1 MSRPDGCK
9 AFYPGLLDAPTMS
22 QQSGLQREPLLDSLR
37 KELDGLDRDN
47 LLWRIRILQSP
58 SAPHAKVDGKTV
70 LVLCSNNYLG
80 LANHP
85 KLKQAAIAATRK
97 YGAGSGSVRVIAG
110 TMDLHLKLEK
120 ILANYRNAESSITF
134 QSGYAT
140 NAGTILALVD
150 ERDLII
156 SDELN
161 HGSIIDGCRMTK
173 AERRVYKHRD
183 MADLEK
189 QLADTDHFRRV
200 LIITDGVFS
209 MDGDIAPLKEIV
221 DLALEHQAITYV
233 DDAHGDGVL
242 GQNGRGIT
250 NHFGLEGKVDVDMG
264 TFSKAFGCVGGYVVG
279 SKDLCTY
286 LQNKVRSYLLSGSQP
301 PAVPGACIAAIQ
313 LVQKTPA
320 LVRKLW
326 DNTRYFKKGLKDLG
340 FDIGNSE
347 TPITPVMV
355 GESRRAHK
363 LADSLFKLGVF
374 VLPIV
379 FPMVAK
385 DKARIRTIVT
395 SAHTK
400 KDLDEALEAF
410 EKAGKEMALL

>member
-1 MSRPDGCK
+1 
-9 AFYPGLLDAPTMS
+9 MS

-37 KELDGLDRDN
+37 KELDGLDRDD
-47 LLWRIRILQSP
+47 LLWRIRTLQSP
-58 SAPHAKVDGKTV
+58 SAPRAKVDGKNV

-120 ILANYRNAESSITF
+120 ILANYRHAESSITF

-173 AERRVYKHRD
+173 AERRVYKHKD
-183 MADLEK
+183 MADLER
-189 QLADTDHFRRV
+189 QLADTDRFRRV

-209 MDGDIAPLKEIV
+209 MDGDIAPLKDIV
-221 DLALEHQAITYV
+221 DLAVEHQAITYV

-320 LVRKLW
+320 LVGKLW

-395 SAHTK
+395 SVHTK